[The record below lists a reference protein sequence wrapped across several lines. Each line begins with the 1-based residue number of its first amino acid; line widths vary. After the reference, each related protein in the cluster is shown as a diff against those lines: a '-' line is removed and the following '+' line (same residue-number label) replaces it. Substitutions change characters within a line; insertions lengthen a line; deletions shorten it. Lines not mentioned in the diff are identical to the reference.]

1 LGMVRKTHTL
11 SYFKNMQNRRLSK
24 MDPSQNDGSGSRDY
38 FMIFTVTL
46 IFGVFLVWANFTHL
60 DLVTRGGGRVIA
72 AGQNKNVQ
80 SPERG
85 TIATYMVEEGSIVSV
100 GQIIATINPIEAAGV
115 LEELEARLANLNI
128 RLVRLDA
135 ELQSKPVSVVME
147 LSSSYSKALVGA
159 EVELMISRKAS
170 LDAELETLNQDRKK
184 TIKAMMSLDAQI
196 SGRKVMQG
204 LLVEEMKEVLPL
216 VEAGAL
222 GSSERFRLER
232 QDASIS
238 TELEVLTEEKAQT
251 KVTIEQIAS
260 KTDTVQQD
268 YKTNIYQER
277 SEVIGEISELEARLP
292 AIRQRLKET
301 DIRSPIDGIVNRVFY
316 NNVGAVVGGG
326 EIVAEIVPTGG
337 DVLVEAFIDPK
348 DIATVEPGQKVKISL
363 TAYDPSKYGYLLGT
377 LTKVAADTVFREET
391 RTSDYAVNA
400 SIDSVIYEDDE
411 TPVTIFPGM
420 VASVDIIRGNRSILE
435 YFWQPVAKIKDTAF
449 RE

>member
-1 LGMVRKTHTL
+1 
-11 SYFKNMQNRRLSK
+11 

>member
-1 LGMVRKTHTL
+1 
-11 SYFKNMQNRRLSK
+11 MQNRRLSK

>member
-1 LGMVRKTHTL
+1 M
-11 SYFKNMQNRRLSK
+11 N
-24 MDPSQNDGSGSRDY
+24 PSQNDGSGSKDY

-46 IFGVFLVWANFTHL
+46 IFGIFMVWANYTHL

-85 TIATYMVEEGSIVSV
+85 TIATYMVEEGTVVSS

-135 ELQSKPVSVVME
+135 ELENKPVSVVTN
-147 LSSSYSKALVGA
+147 LSSSYSKALVDA

-170 LDAELETLNQDRKK
+170 LDAELATLNQDRQK
-184 TIKAMMSLDAQI
+184 TIMAMMSLDAQI
-196 SGRKVMQG
+196 SGRQVMQA

-222 GSSERFRLER
+222 GSSEKFRLER

-251 KVTIEQIAS
+251 KVAIEQIAS

-301 DIRSPIDGIVNRVFY
+301 EIRSPIDGIVNRVFY

-435 YFWQPVAKIKDTAF
+435 YFWQPVAKMKDTAF

>member
-1 LGMVRKTHTL
+1 M
-11 SYFKNMQNRRLSK
+11 N
-24 MDPSQNDGSGSRDY
+24 PSQNDGSGSKDY

-46 IFGVFLVWANFTHL
+46 IFGIFMVWANYTHL

-85 TIATYMVEEGSIVSV
+85 TIATYMVEEGTVVSS

-135 ELQSKPVSVVME
+135 ELENKPVSVVTR
-147 LSSSYSKALVGA
+147 LSSSYSKALVDA

-170 LDAELETLNQDRKK
+170 LDAELATLNQDRQK
-184 TIKAMMSLDAQI
+184 TIMAMMSLDAQI
-196 SGRKVMQG
+196 SGRQVMQG

-222 GSSERFRLER
+222 GSSEKFRLER

-251 KVTIEQIAS
+251 KVAIEQIAS

-301 DIRSPIDGIVNRVFY
+301 EIRSPIDGIVNRVFY

-435 YFWQPVAKIKDTAF
+435 YFWQPVAKMKDTAF

>member
-1 LGMVRKTHTL
+1 M
-11 SYFKNMQNRRLSK
+11 N
-24 MDPSQNDGSGSRDY
+24 PSQNDGSGSKDY

-46 IFGVFLVWANFTHL
+46 IFGIFMVWANYTHL

-85 TIATYMVEEGSIVSV
+85 TIATYMVEEGTVVSS

-135 ELQSKPVSVVME
+135 ELENKPVSVVTR
-147 LSSSYSKALVGA
+147 LSSSYSKALVDA

-170 LDAELETLNQDRKK
+170 LDAELATLNQDRQK
-184 TIKAMMSLDAQI
+184 TIMALMSLDAQI
-196 SGRKVMQG
+196 SGRQVMQS

-222 GSSERFRLER
+222 GSSEKFRLER

-251 KVTIEQIAS
+251 KVAIEQIAS

-301 DIRSPIDGIVNRVFY
+301 EIRSPIDGIVNRVFY

-435 YFWQPVAKIKDTAF
+435 YFWQPVAKMKDTAF

>member
-1 LGMVRKTHTL
+1 
-11 SYFKNMQNRRLSK
+11 

-85 TIATYMVEEGSIVSV
+85 TIANYMVEEGSVVSV

-128 RLVRLDA
+128 RLVRLDS

-147 LSSSYSKALVGA
+147 LSSSYSKVLVDA

-170 LDAELETLNQDRKK
+170 LDAELETLNQDRRK
-184 TIKAMMSLDAQI
+184 TVKAMKSLDAQI
-196 SGRKVMQG
+196 SGRQVMQG

-238 TELEVLTEEKAQT
+238 TELEVLNEEKAQSE
-251 KVTIEQIAS
+251 VDIEQIAS
-260 KTDTVQQD
+260 KTLTVKQN